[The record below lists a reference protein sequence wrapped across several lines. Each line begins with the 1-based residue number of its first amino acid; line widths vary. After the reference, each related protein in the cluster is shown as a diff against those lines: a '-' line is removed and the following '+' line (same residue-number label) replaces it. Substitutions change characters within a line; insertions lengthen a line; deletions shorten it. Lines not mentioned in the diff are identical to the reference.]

1 MSALPLAKPQRQP
14 TSSRRGVAALHQPV
28 GADPKQ
34 ADGARGGVGPAEEQE
49 RGVEM
54 VWTLVPAALIAAL
67 ALMLSG
73 FTDGAWI
80 QSRTGDT
87 PLVGPRAIR
96 IDGP

>member
-1 MSALPLAKPQRQP
+1 
-14 TSSRRGVAALHQPV
+14 
-28 GADPKQ
+28 
-34 ADGARGGVGPAEEQE
+34 
-49 RGVEM
+49 M

-73 FTDGAWI
+73 FTDGAWS

>member
-1 MSALPLAKPQRQP
+1 LKPAVFWLAGTGFFAYQAIVLARLLAERGRSAN
-14 TSSRRGVAALHQPV
+14 
-28 GADPKQ
+28 
-34 ADGARGGVGPAEEQE
+34 PAEEQE